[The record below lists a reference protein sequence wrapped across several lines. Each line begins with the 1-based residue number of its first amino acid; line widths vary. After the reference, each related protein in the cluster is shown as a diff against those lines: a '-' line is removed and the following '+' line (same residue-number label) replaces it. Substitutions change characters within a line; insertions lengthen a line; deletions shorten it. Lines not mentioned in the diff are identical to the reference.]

1 MKTVGVLIAVALALA
16 LQTTLAQLLVGGTAA
31 IDLVLVAVV
40 AVALTTGPV
49 GGMLAGSVAGLI
61 QDSLS
66 TGVLGIGG
74 LVAGA
79 ISQQFILTSALPRFL
94 MFVGATIAHAALFMG
109 LNMGLG
115 LRTFPSPWKA
125 VASQAVGNAVVG
137 MVAFAIMEALPG
149 VIERR
154 RAGRRPRG

>member
-1 MKTVGVLIAVALALA
+1 
-16 LQTTLAQLLVGGTAA
+16 
-31 IDLVLVAVV
+31 
-40 AVALTTGPV
+40 
-49 GGMLAGSVAGLI
+49 
-61 QDSLS
+61 
-66 TGVLGIGG
+66 
-74 LVAGA
+74 
-79 ISQQFILTSALPRFL
+79 
-94 MFVGATIAHAALFMG
+94 MG